1 MLIFKDKAT
10 FSSLSEIH
18 QPLQQGLETEYQQ
31 VAAIAIKLEFPIH
44 YKLSALKSHLWAL
57 PSLKNI
63 LFLPSKWHISIRKG
77 HSRSEN

>member
-31 VAAIAIKLEFPIH
+31 VAAIAIKSF
-44 YKLSALKSHLWAL
+44 LST
-57 PSLKNI
+57 
-63 LFLPSKWHISIRKG
+63 ISYL
-77 HSRSEN
+77 H